1 MCEQRESASRNARQ
15 RRTELPLGNHSEA
28 IDAGIDE
35 EALESGHARGRQCF
49 DVFLIIADDAAPGSP
64 VYPALAASG
73 FSLRFERGNRGRG
86 RQTIQRHIREQRVA
100 SGGSSASRVCESFPV
115 RTSGLVNVNMR
126 IDQPWKDYRL
136 PKIMDLGMRGQL
148 IRGRYG
154 LDSSL
159 LHK

>member
-1 MCEQRESASRNARQ
+1 MCEQRKSASRNARQ
-15 RRTELPLGNHSEA
+15 RRTELPLGNHAEA
-28 IDAGIDE
+28 VDAGIDE
-35 EALESGHARGRQCF
+35 EALESGHTRGGQCF
-49 DVFLIIADDAAPGSP
+49 DVFLIIAVDAGAGRP

-126 IDQPWKDYRL
+126 IDQPWKNYPL
-136 PKIMDLGMRGQL
+136 PKILHLAMSGHL
-148 IRGRYG
+148 IRGTYG
-154 LDSSL
+154 LDPSL
-159 LHK
+159 VHK